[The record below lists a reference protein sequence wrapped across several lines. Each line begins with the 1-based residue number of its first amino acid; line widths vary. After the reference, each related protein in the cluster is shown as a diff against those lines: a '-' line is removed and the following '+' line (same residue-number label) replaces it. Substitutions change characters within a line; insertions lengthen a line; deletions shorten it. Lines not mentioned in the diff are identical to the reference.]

1 MAFIMG
7 NLTPNSLI
15 IIDELGRVTSTR
27 DGIAIAWSVCE
38 HLLNTKAYTLFVTH
52 YNALVEL
59 EALYPNVKTFHLMV
73 DQSQENRP
81 LYKVGTGN
89 GLQSS
94 YGIRLAQLAGFPP
107 EIITEV
113 WSTTIKKTANSSL
126 QSQALAKELSIRISK
141 EEDPFKNTRAAYQL
155 VQKILQLKVCYVT
168 AWILLD
174 ENLQIRSTELKPSC
188 ERNTQLPQFSAKEA
202 CWRQYSQAR

>member
-107 EIITEV
+107 EIITE
-113 WSTTIKKTANSSL
+113 
-126 QSQALAKELSIRISK
+126 SQALAKELSIRISK

-155 VQKILQLKVCYVT
+155 VQKILQLKNSSLP
-168 AWILLD
+168 ASG
-174 ENLQIRSTELKPSC
+174 IRSYLSSLQKKLAGD
-188 ERNTQLPQFSAKEA
+188 NTPKLGD
-202 CWRQYSQAR
+202 RQTQG